1 MNGIVR
7 DPQAAAAR
15 HYDIIIIGGGIYG
28 ATLLYEATRHGLS
41 AILVEKDDF
50 GGATS
55 LNNFR
60 ILHGGL
66 RYLQKLDLPR
76 FFESVAERRWFLRN
90 FPGLTAPIGCLMPLY
105 GRGAKR
111 PGVFRLALAVN
122 ALLSAGRNKGVPAS
136 NHLPYGN
143 VMTPHEVADAFPM
156 VRQKGLRGG
165 AIWFDGLMPDPQR
178 ILITLLRAACSQS
191 AVALNY
197 TDAKERVMT
206 DGRVTGIRIIDRLSG
221 AGHTLSATYVINAT
235 GPWSRQTAA
244 ALGDDRSDLFVPTLA
259 WNVLF
264 NRPAISEYAVAI
276 EPEDGGQIL
285 FVLPWKG
292 RVLAGTGHAPWTGAA
307 EEPHPSP
314 QQLATFLDQ
323 LNRAAPSLRF
333 SEDQIER
340 VYAGLLPGVRQG
352 HADLSDRPRIVD
364 HGAHGGPNGLF
375 SVIGVK
381 YTTARAVA
389 ERMIRMLPYGRRPVK
404 DIPLTEHIIPVDP
417 TSADSLRRLCEEE
430 SVQHLDDLLLR
441 RGVFTPGKMDLSRAI
456 EGMAS
461 VRKWSQDRIRQET
474 LCLWEKLERAGFTSI
489 AKHQLLTSTHSKER
503 SYLSGT
509 KTIY

>member
-15 HYDIIIIGGGIYG
+15 HYDVIIIGGGIYG

-41 AILVEKDDF
+41 AALVEKDDF

-76 FFESVAERRWFLRN
+76 FFESVTERKWFLRN
-90 FPGLTAPIGCLMPLY
+90 FPGLTSPIGCLMPLY

-111 PGVFRLALAVN
+111 PSVFRLALAVN
-122 ALLSAGRNKGVPAS
+122 ALLSAGRNKGVPSS
-136 NHLPYGN
+136 NHLPSGS
-143 VMTPHEVADAFPM
+143 VITPQEVSDAFPM
-156 VRQKGLRGG
+156 VRQKGLKGG

-178 ILITLLRAACSQS
+178 ILITLLRAACSES

-197 TDAKERVMT
+197 AEAIDTVLSDR
-206 DGRVTGIRIIDRLSG
+206 RVTGIRFIDRLSG
-221 AGHTLSATYVINAT
+221 TRYTLSGSYVINAT

-244 ALGDDRSDLFVPTLA
+244 ALGDDRPGMFVPTLA

-264 NRPAISEYAVAI
+264 NRPAVSEYAVAI
-276 EPEDGGQIL
+276 EPENGGQIL
-285 FVLPWKG
+285 FLLPWKG
-292 RVLAGTGHAPWTGAA
+292 RVLAGTGHAPWAGSTDG
-307 EEPHPSP
+307 PRPSP
-314 QQLATFLDQ
+314 QQLAAFVEQ
-323 LNRAAPSLRF
+323 LNRSAPRLHL

-340 VYAGLLPGVRQG
+340 VYAGLLPGVQHG
-352 HADLSDRPRIVD
+352 HADLSDRPSIVNHD
-364 HGAHGGPNGLF
+364 AHGGPNGLF

-389 ERMIRMLPYGRRPVK
+389 ERMIKMLPCGRRPVK
-404 DIPLTEHIIPVDP
+404 DIPLAEHIISINP
-417 TSADSLRRLCEEE
+417 
-430 SVQHLDDLLLR
+430 
-441 RGVFTPGKMDLSRAI
+441 
-456 EGMAS
+456 AS
-461 VRKWSQDRIRQET
+461 
-474 LCLWEKLERAGFTSI
+474 
-489 AKHQLLTSTHSKER
+489 
-503 SYLSGT
+503 
-509 KTIY
+509 